1 MLSMLPEYLF
11 QERKELIAVLLKWG
25 HLDGVLCSPLSPSP
39 SLERERECVCVHMC
53 VYTYVIT
60 HRRARAHTHIHKHI
74 HTLSHACTLS
84 FSLPGGRV
92 THAHLA
98 PPTPF

>member
-39 SLERERECVCVHMC
+39 SLERESVCVCTHVCVHVRDHTQAC
-53 VYTYVIT
+53 TST
-60 HRRARAHTHIHKHI
+60 HTH
-74 HTLSHACTLS
+74 T
-84 FSLPGGRV
+84 
-92 THAHLA
+92 
-98 PPTPF
+98 

>member
-39 SLERERECVCVHMC
+39 SLERERECVCVHVC
-53 VYTYVIT
+53 VHVRDHTQACT
-60 HRRARAHTHIHKHI
+60 STHTH
-74 HTLSHACTLS
+74 T
-84 FSLPGGRV
+84 
-92 THAHLA
+92 
-98 PPTPF
+98 